1 MAEESGQD
9 KTEEP
14 TAQRLSKAREEGQI
28 ARSQELAPAA
38 MMVMATL
45 FFTMMGQYLFNSMG
59 SLFKSQLQFDRK
71 ITDKAELLPAI
82 FGSAIVDGFVIVL
95 PLIAIMAVIA
105 ALSTTLSGG
114 LIFAPKLALPKFS
127 KLNPLTGLKRMFGT
141 DALIQLGKAVAKFL
155 VVGTILLVSVMNN
168 LNDLTNISQMDLGQ
182 AVRVAGTIIVDSCF
196 WLSLGLVLVALVD
209 VPLQRHQLNKKL
221 KMTKQEVKDEMKNSE
236 GNPEVKGQIRRRQR
250 EILNNKMMT
259 KVKDADVVITNPTHF
274 AVALSYDPNGEG
286 APILVAKGDD
296 GLAARIREE
305 ATKHG
310 VYLFEAPLLARALY
324 FTTKLD
330 HPIPEALYHAVAQ
343 VIAFVFS
350 LNQSYGRGQEVI
362 KPDPKIPDEMKFDA
376 NGVLMNS

>member
-59 SLFKSQLQFDRK
+59 NLFKSQLQFDRK

-114 LIFAPKLALPKFS
+114 FIFSPKLALPNFG
-127 KLNPLTGLKRMFGT
+127 KLNPMSGLKRMFGT
-141 DALIQLGKAVAKFL
+141 DALIQLGKSVAKFL
-155 VVGTILLVSVMNN
+155 VVGAILLVSVMNN

-182 AVRVAGTIIVDSCF
+182 AVKVAGTIIVDSCF

-274 AVALSYDPNGEG
+274 AVALSYDPNGDG
-286 APILVAKGDD
+286 APLLVAKGDD

-310 VYLFEAPLLARALY
+310 VYIFEAPLLARALY

-330 HPIPEALYHAVAQ
+330 HPIPEALYHSVAQ

>member
-45 FFTMMGQYLFNSMG
+45 FFTMMGQYIFNSMG
-59 SLFKSQLQFDRK
+59 NLFKSQLQFDRK

-95 PLIAIMAVIA
+95 PLITIMAVIA
-105 ALSTTLSGG
+105 ALSTTLAGG
-114 LIFAPKLALPKFS
+114 FIFSPKLALPNFG
-127 KLNPLTGLKRMFGT
+127 KLNPMSGLKRMFGP
-141 DALIQLGKAVAKFL
+141 DAFIQLGKSVAKFL
-155 VVGTILLVSVMNN
+155 VVGAILLVSVMNN

-182 AVRVAGTIIVDSCF
+182 AVKIAGTIIVDSCF

-274 AVALSYDPNGEG
+274 AVALSYDPNGDG
-286 APILVAKGDD
+286 APILVAKGED

-305 ATKHG
+305 ASKNG

>member
-38 MMVMATL
+38 MMVIATL

-155 VVGTILLVSVMNN
+155 VVGAILLVSVMNN

-182 AVRVAGTIIVDSCF
+182 AVSVAGTIIVDSCF

>member
-45 FFTMMGQYLFNSMG
+45 FFTMMGQYIFNSMG
-59 SLFKSQLQFDRK
+59 NLFKSQLQFDRK
-71 ITDKAELLPAI
+71 ISDKAELLPAI

-95 PLIAIMAVIA
+95 PLIAILAVVA

-114 LIFAPKLALPKFS
+114 FIFSPKLALPNFG
-127 KLNPLTGLKRMFGT
+127 KLNPMSGLKRMFGT
-141 DALIQLGKAVAKFL
+141 DALIQLGKSIAKFL
-155 VVGTILLVSVMNN
+155 VVGAILLVSVMNN

-182 AVRVAGTIIVDSCF
+182 AVKVAGTIIVDSCF

-209 VPLQRHQLNKKL
+209 VPLQRHQLNEKL

-274 AVALSYDPNGEG
+274 AVALSYDPNGDG
-286 APILVAKGDD
+286 APILVAKGED
-296 GLAARIREE
+296 GLAARIRDE

-376 NGVLMNS
+376 NGALMNS

>member
-45 FFTMMGQYLFNSMG
+45 FFTMMGQYIFNSMG
-59 SLFKSQLQFDRK
+59 NLFKSQLQFDRK

-105 ALSTTLSGG
+105 ALSTTLAGG
-114 LIFAPKLALPKFS
+114 FIFSPKLALPNFG
-127 KLNPLTGLKRMFGT
+127 KLNPMSGLKRMFGT
-141 DALIQLGKAVAKFL
+141 DALIQLGKSVAKFL
-155 VVGTILLVSVMNN
+155 VVGAILLVSVMNN
-168 LNDLTNISQMDLGQ
+168 LNDLTNISQMDLAQ
-182 AVRVAGTIIVDSCF
+182 AVKVAGTIIVDSCF

-209 VPLQRHQLNKKL
+209 VPLQRHQLNEKL

-274 AVALSYDPNGEG
+274 AVALSYDPNGDG

-376 NGVLMNS
+376 NGVLMTS

>member
-127 KLNPLTGLKRMFGT
+127 KLNPMTGLKRMFGT

-155 VVGTILLVSVMNN
+155 VVGAILLVSVMNN

-182 AVRVAGTIIVDSCF
+182 AVKVAGTIIVDSCF

-274 AVALSYDPNGEG
+274 AVALSYDPNGDG

-362 KPDPKIPDEMKFDA
+362 KPDPNIPDEMKFDA

>member
-127 KLNPLTGLKRMFGT
+127 KLNPMTGLKRMFGT

-155 VVGTILLVSVMNN
+155 VVGAILLVSVMNN

-221 KMTKQEVKDEMKNSE
+221 MMTKQEVKDEMKNSE

>member
-38 MMVMATL
+38 MMVIATL

-127 KLNPLTGLKRMFGT
+127 KLNPMTGLKRMFGT

-155 VVGTILLVSVMNN
+155 VVGAILLVSVMNN

-221 KMTKQEVKDEMKNSE
+221 MMTKQEVKDEMKNSE

>member
-38 MMVMATL
+38 MMVIATL

-127 KLNPLTGLKRMFGT
+127 KLNPMTGLKRMFGT

-155 VVGTILLVSVMNN
+155 VVGAILLVSVMNN

-274 AVALSYDPNGEG
+274 AVALSYDPNGDG
-286 APILVAKGDD
+286 APLLVAKGDD

-310 VYLFEAPLLARALY
+310 VYIFEAPLLARALY

-376 NGVLMNS
+376 NGILMNS

>member
-45 FFTMMGQYLFNSMG
+45 FFTMMGQYIFNSMG
-59 SLFKSQLQFDRK
+59 NLFKSQLQFDRK

-114 LIFAPKLALPKFS
+114 FIFSPKLALPNFG
-127 KLNPLTGLKRMFGT
+127 KLNPMSGLKRMFGT
-141 DALIQLGKAVAKFL
+141 DALIQLGKSIAKFL
-155 VVGTILLVSVMNN
+155 VVGAILLVSVMNN

-182 AVRVAGTIIVDSCF
+182 AVKVAGTIIVDSCF

-250 EILNNKMMT
+250 EILNNKMMG

-274 AVALSYDPNGEG
+274 AVALSYDPNGDG
-286 APILVAKGDD
+286 APLLVAKGDD

>member
-45 FFTMMGQYLFNSMG
+45 FFTMMGQYIFNSMG
-59 SLFKSQLQFDRK
+59 NLFKSQLQFDRK

-95 PLIAIMAVIA
+95 PLIAIMAVVA

-114 LIFAPKLALPKFS
+114 FIFSPKLALPNFG
-127 KLNPLTGLKRMFGT
+127 KLNPMSGLKRMFGT
-141 DALIQLGKAVAKFL
+141 DALIQLGKSIAKFL
-155 VVGTILLVSVMNN
+155 VVGAILLVSVMNN

-182 AVRVAGTIIVDSCF
+182 AVKVAGTIIVDSCF

-209 VPLQRHQLNKKL
+209 VPLQRHQLNEKL

-274 AVALSYDPNGEG
+274 AVALSYDPNGDG
-286 APILVAKGDD
+286 APILVAKGED
-296 GLAARIREE
+296 GLAARIRDE
-305 ATKHG
+305 ASKHG

>member
-45 FFTMMGQYLFNSMG
+45 FFTMMGQYIFNSMG
-59 SLFKSQLQFDRK
+59 NLFKSQLQFDRK

-105 ALSTTLSGG
+105 ALSTTLAGG
-114 LIFAPKLALPKFS
+114 FIFSPKLALPNFG
-127 KLNPLTGLKRMFGT
+127 KLNPMSGLKRMFGP
-141 DALIQLGKAVAKFL
+141 DAFIQLGKSVAKFL
-155 VVGTILLVSVMNN
+155 VVGAILLVSVMNN

-182 AVRVAGTIIVDSCF
+182 AVKIAGTIIVDSCF

-274 AVALSYDPNGEG
+274 AVALSYDPNGDG
-286 APILVAKGDD
+286 APILVAKGED

-305 ATKHG
+305 ASKNG

>member
-59 SLFKSQLQFDRK
+59 NLFKSQLQFDRK

-95 PLIAIMAVIA
+95 PLVAIMAVIA

-114 LIFAPKLALPKFS
+114 FIFSPKLALPNFG
-127 KLNPLTGLKRMFGT
+127 KLNPMSGLKRMFGT
-141 DALIQLGKAVAKFL
+141 DALIQLGKSVAKFL
-155 VVGTILLVSVMNN
+155 VVGAILLVSVMNN
-168 LNDLTNISQMDLGQ
+168 LNNLTNISQMDLGQ
-182 AVRVAGTIIVDSCF
+182 AVKVAGTIIVDSCF

-209 VPLQRHQLNKKL
+209 VPLQRHQLNEKL

-274 AVALSYDPNGEG
+274 AVALSYDPNGDG
-286 APILVAKGDD
+286 APLLVAKGDD

-310 VYLFEAPLLARALY
+310 VYIFEAPLLARALY

>member
-38 MMVMATL
+38 MMVIATL

-59 SLFKSQLQFDRK
+59 NLFKSQLQFDRK

-105 ALSTTLSGG
+105 ALSTTLAGG
-114 LIFAPKLALPKFS
+114 FIFSPKLALPNFG
-127 KLNPLTGLKRMFGT
+127 KLNPMSGLKRMFGT
-141 DALIQLGKAVAKFL
+141 DALIQLGKSVAKFL
-155 VVGTILLVSVMNN
+155 VVGAILLVSVMNN
-168 LNDLTNISQMDLGQ
+168 LNDLTNISQMDLAQ
-182 AVRVAGTIIVDSCF
+182 AVKVAGTIIVDSCF

-209 VPLQRHQLNKKL
+209 VPLQRHQLNEKL

-250 EILNNKMMT
+250 EILNNKM
-259 KVKDADVVITNPTHF
+259 KDADVVITNPTHF
-274 AVALSYDPNGEG
+274 AVALSYDPNGDG

-305 ATKHG
+305 AAKHG

>member
-127 KLNPLTGLKRMFGT
+127 KLNPMSGLKRMFGT

-155 VVGTILLVSVMNN
+155 VVGAILLVSVMNN

>member
-45 FFTMMGQYLFNSMG
+45 FFTMMGQYIFNSMG
-59 SLFKSQLQFDRK
+59 NLFKSQLQFDRK

-105 ALSTTLSGG
+105 ALSTTLAGG
-114 LIFAPKLALPKFS
+114 FIFSPKLAIPNFG
-127 KLNPLTGLKRMFGT
+127 KLNPMSGLKRMFGT
-141 DALIQLGKAVAKFL
+141 DALIQLGKAIAKFL
-155 VVGTILLVSVMNN
+155 VVGAILLVSVMNN

-182 AVRVAGTIIVDSCF
+182 AVKVAGTIIVDSCF

-209 VPLQRHQLNKKL
+209 VPLQRHQLNEKL

-250 EILNNKMMT
+250 EILNNKMMG

-274 AVALSYDPNGEG
+274 AVALSYDPNGDG

>member
-59 SLFKSQLQFDRK
+59 NLFKSQLQFDRK

-95 PLIAIMAVIA
+95 PLVALMAVIA

-114 LIFAPKLALPKFS
+114 LIFSPKLALPKFS
-127 KLNPLTGLKRMFGT
+127 KLNPMSGLKRMFGT

-155 VVGTILLVSVMNN
+155 VVGAILLVSVMNN

-182 AVRVAGTIIVDSCF
+182 AVKVAGTIIVDSCF

-209 VPLQRHQLNKKL
+209 VPLQRHQLNEKL

-274 AVALSYDPNGEG
+274 AVALSYDPNGDG

>member
-127 KLNPLTGLKRMFGT
+127 KLNPMTGLKRMFGT

-155 VVGTILLVSVMNN
+155 VVGAILLVSVMNN

-182 AVRVAGTIIVDSCF
+182 AVRVAGTIILDSCF

-221 KMTKQEVKDEMKNSE
+221 MMTKQEVKDEMKNSE

>member
-59 SLFKSQLQFDRK
+59 NLFKSQLQFDRK

-114 LIFAPKLALPKFS
+114 FIFSPKLALPNFG
-127 KLNPLTGLKRMFGT
+127 KLNPMSGLKRMFGT
-141 DALIQLGKAVAKFL
+141 DALIQLGKSVAKFL
-155 VVGTILLVSVMNN
+155 VVGAILLVSVMNN

-182 AVRVAGTIIVDSCF
+182 AVKVAGTIIVDSCF

-209 VPLQRHQLNKKL
+209 VPLQRHQLNEKL

-274 AVALSYDPNGEG
+274 AVALSYDPNGDG
-286 APILVAKGDD
+286 APLLVAKGDD

-310 VYLFEAPLLARALY
+310 VYIFEAPLLARALY

-376 NGVLMNS
+376 NGVLMTS

>member
-45 FFTMMGQYLFNSMG
+45 FFTMMGQYIFNSMG
-59 SLFKSQLQFDRK
+59 NLFKSQLQFDRK

-105 ALSTTLSGG
+105 ALSTTLAGG
-114 LIFAPKLALPKFS
+114 FIFSPKLALPNFG
-127 KLNPLTGLKRMFGT
+127 KLNPMSGLKRMFGP
-141 DALIQLGKAVAKFL
+141 DALIQLGKSIAKFL
-155 VVGTILLVSVMNN
+155 VVGAILLVSVMNN

-182 AVRVAGTIIVDSCF
+182 AVKVAGTIIVDSCF

-274 AVALSYDPNGEG
+274 AVALSYDPNGDG
-286 APILVAKGDD
+286 APILVAKGED

-305 ATKHG
+305 ASKNG

-376 NGVLMNS
+376 NGVLMTS

>member
-45 FFTMMGQYLFNSMG
+45 FFTMMGQYLFNSM
-59 SLFKSQLQFDRK
+59 SNLFKSQLQFDRK

-114 LIFAPKLALPKFS
+114 FIFSPKLALPNFG
-127 KLNPLTGLKRMFGT
+127 KLNPMSGLKRMFGT
-141 DALIQLGKAVAKFL
+141 DALIQLGKSVAKFL
-155 VVGTILLVSVMNN
+155 VVGAILLVSVMNN

-182 AVRVAGTIIVDSCF
+182 AVKVAGTIIVDSCF

-209 VPLQRHQLNKKL
+209 VPLQRHQLNEKL

-236 GNPEVKGQIRRRQR
+236 GSPEVKGQIRRRQR

-274 AVALSYDPNGEG
+274 AVALSYDPNGDG

-362 KPDPKIPDEMKFDA
+362 KPDPKIPNEMKFDA

>member
-59 SLFKSQLQFDRK
+59 NLFKSQLQFDRK

-95 PLIAIMAVIA
+95 PLVALMAVIA

-114 LIFAPKLALPKFS
+114 LIFSPKLALPKFS
-127 KLNPLTGLKRMFGT
+127 KLNPMSGLKRMFGT
-141 DALIQLGKAVAKFL
+141 DALIQLGKSVAKFL
-155 VVGTILLVSVMNN
+155 VVGAILLMSVMNN

-182 AVRVAGTIIVDSCF
+182 AVKVAGTIIVDSCF

-209 VPLQRHQLNKKL
+209 VPLQRHQLNEKL

-274 AVALSYDPNGEG
+274 AVALSYDPNGDG
-286 APILVAKGDD
+286 APLLVAKGDD

-310 VYLFEAPLLARALY
+310 VYIFEAPLLARALY

>member
-38 MMVMATL
+38 MMVIATL

-59 SLFKSQLQFDRK
+59 NLFKSQLQFDRK

-105 ALSTTLSGG
+105 ALSTTLAGG
-114 LIFAPKLALPKFS
+114 FIFSPKLALPNFG
-127 KLNPLTGLKRMFGT
+127 KLNPMSGLKRMFGT
-141 DALIQLGKAVAKFL
+141 DALIQLGKSIAKFL
-155 VVGTILLVSVMNN
+155 VVGAILLVSVMNN
-168 LNDLTNISQMDLGQ
+168 LNDLTNISQMDLAQ
-182 AVRVAGTIIVDSCF
+182 AVKVAGTIIVDSCF

-209 VPLQRHQLNKKL
+209 VPLQRHQLNEKL

-274 AVALSYDPNGEG
+274 AVALSYDPNGDG

>member
-1 MAEESGQD
+1 MAEESSQD

-127 KLNPLTGLKRMFGT
+127 KLNPMTGLKRMFGT

-155 VVGTILLVSVMNN
+155 VVGAILLVSVMNN